1 MRAFLSNSSLLLSV
15 CFEELEECRKFAIK
29 SLVISP
35 RQLDAI
41 RPKLNGKLDLKNLHL
56 LSSLSGVFE
65 LKSIWVSQYNIP
77 KARCRGKIHPS
88 KISII
93 NHRESKKIY
102 MEKKKNSSKL
112 FSHIFQPIWFKSLP
126 SQSITSST
134 RSSSEPVS
142 SIIKNRNRKWLIIDR
157 GTRKTMMMAKIF
169 RKLLESVYQQRAK
182 LSRWYRSSEG
192 CWNATEF
199 VFPQPHSRV
208 GVEKKTHHIFSL
220 VLFRLRFLL
229 VFRVSYIFSIFVRN

>member
-1 MRAFLSNSSLLLSV
+1 MENWIWKIFICSLLCQEFLNWNLFGFHSIISRRHDV
-15 CFEELEECRKFAIK
+15 VGEFTHRKFQSSTTERAKK
-29 SLVISP
+29 STW
-35 RQLDAI
+35 R
-41 RPKLNGKLDLKNLHL
+41 
-56 LSSLSGVFE
+56 
-65 LKSIWVSQYNIP
+65 
-77 KARCRGKIHPS
+77 
-88 KISII
+88 
-93 NHRESKKIY
+93 
-102 MEKKKNSSKL
+102 KKKNSSKL

-169 RKLLESVYQQRAK
+169 RKLLESVYQQRTK